1 MKKWGSVLTLV
12 FAVVVGL
19 YLFFDPAKNIAPP
32 AGEPSSAISLPA
44 QNSPASVPAA
54 SSAATD
60 SNPASS
66 APPKLAEHAGMV
78 APPPVT
84 AENIPPAIVLEN
96 ISHAIR
102 QYGALFGGNPVG
114 TNPEITA
121 ALNGGNPKQINF
133 IKPEAGMQI
142 NGSGELVDA
151 WGTPFFFHQLSGS
164 EMEIHSAGPDK
175 IMWTSDDLVA
185 R

>member
-1 MKKWGSVLTLV
+1 MKKWGFVLALV

-19 YLFFDPAKNIAPP
+19 YLFFNPVKNIAPP
-32 AGEPSSAISLPA
+32 MGEPSSTISFPA
-44 QNSPASVPAA
+44 QNSPENVPAA
-54 SSAATD
+54 SPATTDPNIAA
-60 SNPASS
+60 A
-66 APPKLAEHAGMV
+66 APPNLAERARMV
-78 APPPVT
+78 TPPTAT
-84 AENIPPAIVLEN
+84 AENIPPAVVLEN

-102 QYGALFGGNPVG
+102 QYGVLFGGNPVG

-133 IKPEAGMQI
+133 IKPEAGMRI
-142 NGSGELVDA
+142 NGNGELVDT

-175 IMWTSDDLVA
+175 IMWTSDDLVT

>member
-1 MKKWGSVLTLV
+1 MKKWGSVLALV
-12 FAVVVGL
+12 FAIVVGL
-19 YLFFDPAKNIAPP
+19 YLFFNPAKNIAPM
-32 AGEPSSAISLPA
+32 AGEPSSAISFPA
-44 QNSPASVPAA
+44 QNGPPNVPAA
-54 SSAATD
+54 SPAATG
-60 SNPASS
+60 SNTAAA
-66 APPKLAEHAGMV
+66 APSNLAERAGAV
-78 APPPVT
+78 APPAAT

-142 NGSGELVDA
+142 NGDAELVDT
-151 WGTPFFFHQLSGS
+151 WGTPLFFHQLSGS

>member
-1 MKKWGSVLTLV
+1 MKKWGSVLVLV

-19 YLFFDPAKNIAPP
+19 YLFINPAKNIAPP
-32 AGEPSSAISLPA
+32 AGELSSANSFPA
-44 QNSPASVPAA
+44 QNSTANVPAA
-54 SSAATD
+54 SLVATD
-60 SNPASS
+60 SNTAPAAS
-66 APPKLAEHAGMV
+66 PNLADRAGVV
-78 APPPVT
+78 APPPAT
-84 AENIPPAIVLEN
+84 AENIPPAVVLEN

-102 QYGALFGGNPVG
+102 QYGTLFGGNPVG

-121 ALNGGNPKQINF
+121 ALKGGNPKQINF